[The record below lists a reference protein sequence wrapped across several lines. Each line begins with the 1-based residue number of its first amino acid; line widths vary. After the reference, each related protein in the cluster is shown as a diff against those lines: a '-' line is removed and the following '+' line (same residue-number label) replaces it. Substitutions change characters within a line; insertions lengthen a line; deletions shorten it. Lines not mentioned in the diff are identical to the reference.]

1 MHYYFPQFIVKPKAA
16 KCCYGSNNQNHH
28 IREKKKKGKR
38 ALSRQSNLINNR
50 NEGKACDYVNWEVRV
65 PALKTESRKSI

>member
-1 MHYYFPQFIVKPKAA
+1 MLLWKQQPKSP
-16 KCCYGSNNQNHH
+16 YQG
-28 IREKKKKGKR
+28 KKKGKR
-38 ALSRQSNLINNR
+38 ALSRQSSLINDR

>member
-1 MHYYFPQFIVKPKAA
+1 MEATTKITISGK
-16 KCCYGSNNQNHH
+16 
-28 IREKKKKGKR
+28 KKKKGKR

-65 PALKTESRKSI
+65 PALKIESRKST